1 MIFTRI
7 GRSVSRSSRFG
18 NLLNGRGRSA
28 GLIGNGGISGVPRCG
43 SYLGPVDGELRF
55 LRSYFAASIAA
66 HKARVSDF
74 SCILANPKLCLHF
87 SSETPKKKNS
97 ENFHP
102 KEKKEIPKG
111 DEQKTKPKV
120 FDKLIALVYVRSS
133 PRSQTSEEVVQ
144 GPDTHVPAK
153 RGQCKYFIIGSIES
167 FEKRLE
173 DAQEAL
179 GIDSH
184 DFVPVTYG
192 SNMVW
197 FLELMRFLPT
207 LPILL
212 LLGSFLLVEWRTHRG
227 LGIGGRSARGIFNI
241 GKAQV
246 TKVDKN
252 AKNQIYFKDVAGC
265 DEAKQEIME
274 FVHFLKNPQKYEDL
288 GAKIPKGA

>member
-102 KEKKEIPKG
+102 KEKKEIPKE
-111 DEQKTKPKV
+111 DDQKTKPK
-120 FDKLIALVYVRSS
+120 D
-133 PRSQTSEEVVQ
+133 
-144 GPDTHVPAK
+144 
-153 RGQCKYFIIGSIES
+153 ES
-167 FEKRLE
+167 KT
-173 DAQEAL
+173 DNQE
-179 GIDSH
+179 
-184 DFVPVTYG
+184 F
-192 SNMVW
+192 
-197 FLELMRFLPT
+197 FLRHAPNLT
-207 LPILL
+207 ILL
-212 LLGSFLLVEWRTHRG
+212 SAIMILLSILLIYVVKQIEVSN
-227 LGIGGRSARGIFNI
+227 SAY
-241 GKAQV
+241 V
-246 TKVDKN
+246 SLS
-252 AKNQIYFKDVAGC
+252 YMAG
-265 DEAKQEIME
+265 
-274 FVHFLKNPQKYEDL
+274 
-288 GAKIPKGA
+288 PKPG